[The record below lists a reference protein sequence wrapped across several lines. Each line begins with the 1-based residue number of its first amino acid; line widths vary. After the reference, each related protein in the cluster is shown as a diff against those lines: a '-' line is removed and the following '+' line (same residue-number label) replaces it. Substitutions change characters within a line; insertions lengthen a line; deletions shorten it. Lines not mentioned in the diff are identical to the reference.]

1 MFKQA
6 PLSST
11 YMLISMLGFIL
22 SAFLL
27 EHIPSW
33 AMAFLCVF
41 TVMFISSVVSMG
53 DIHFKDLDSLE
64 ELNIHDPL
72 HYHKKRKKNK

>member
-11 YMLISMLGFIL
+11 YMLVSMLGFIF

-33 AMAFLCVF
+33 SMAFLSVF
-41 TVMFISSVVSMG
+41 TVMFIASVVSMG
-53 DIHFKDLDSLE
+53 NISFDDLESLE
-64 ELNIHDPL
+64 ELNIHHPL
-72 HYHKKRKKNK
+72 HYHKKRTKKK